1 MPNVLI
7 SIKYYYQIKA
17 FFRKRYERVYNL
29 EIELLLHDVNIMVA
43 FGGFGKVGFLR
54 FLYFHNELL
63 EIILYN
69 KMLLHMN
76 IVH

>member
-43 FGGFGKVGFLR
+43 FGVFGTVGFYG
-54 FLYFHNELL
+54 FYIFIMSFFKSFC
-63 EIILYN
+63 IIRCYC
-69 KMLLHMN
+69 
-76 IVH
+76 I